1 MRSVR
6 GFLLVSAALTLS
18 LSACGGDVNNGDGGD
33 GTTTTASPTAT
44 TAGGG
49 GGAETTTTVADGG
62 GSTQAPPAVGEAGS
76 FTVNETE
83 FAVTLLNRCIPFSDE
98 AGNVDLQAL
107 AQGGQGAAKLNLSL
121 LGDFLD
127 VSVDGSGISNEFG
140 SIAFGSDQ
148 VVESS
153 EIAGD
158 RWSGSATVA
167 DSLGSGETVDITW
180 DVMVPDEIRDCS
192 L

>member
-1 MRSVR
+1 MRAIR
-6 GFLLVSAALTLS
+6 GFLMVFAALTLS
-18 LSACGGDVNNGDGGD
+18 LSACGGDDNSGDGGD
-33 GTTTTASPTAT
+33 GTTTTTAPTAT

-62 GSTQAPPAVGEAGS
+62 GGTQAPPAVGEAGS

-83 FAVTLLNRCIPFSDE
+83 FAVTLLNRCIPFRDDP
-98 AGNVDLQAL
+98 GNVDLQAL
-107 AQGGQGAAKLNLSL
+107 ASSDQGSAKLNLLVMSAMV
-121 LGDFLD
+121 D
-127 VSVDGSGISNEFG
+127 VSVDGSGISAMFG

-148 VVESS
+148 MIKSS
-153 EIAGD
+153 DIAGD

-180 DVMVPDEIRDCS
+180 DVMIPDQIRDCS